1 MIAKFV
7 VITVFILIIGSL
19 GSALIHLMSGR
30 GGGQRTARALTWRIG
45 LSIALFLGLVVAS
58 QLGFIQPHGIRGGLA
73 APADTTR

>member
-7 VITVFILIIGSL
+7 IITVFILIVGSL

-45 LSIALFLGLVVAS
+45 LSIALFAGLIIAS
-58 QLGFIQPHGIRGGLA
+58 QLGFIQPHGLRGGLSS
-73 APADTTR
+73 PSGPTR